1 MSSAQDWP
9 RLFELFERGIEV
21 PAEGRDAWLAQVT
34 AGNPDL
40 RRELERLFRGHD
52 RAGVLDQSVTPEERD
67 IAADIQEALGD
78 RYDFQRALGRGG
90 SAVVFLATERK
101 HARPVVIKV
110 LDPVIAAATGS
121 ERFRREVRIAA
132 TLSHPY
138 ILGLIDS
145 GEAAGLLYYVMPFVE
160 GETLRARLERDGRLP
175 LDQALPLLR
184 DIAEAL
190 AYAHSRHVV
199 HRDLKPENVFIG
211 AEHAYLMDF
220 GVAKL
225 IADTSPRVH
234 LTLRGDAI
242 GTPAYMAPE
251 QRSDSVATDE
261 RTDVYAW
268 GLLAH
273 EMLAG
278 TMPRTGTARGQRL
291 TIPNVPAWMCQL
303 VSDSLVTDTG
313 GRLRNAREILNR
325 LSVLSSAEVVE
336 ARNRSSRWAALGAVA
351 LLALV
356 GAVAWWGR
364 RARATPSPSEVALPI
379 AVSVFRNET
388 GDSSLTTWGR
398 LAGDWVTQGLQQT
411 GLGSVL
417 PWPAV
422 VQAAQEGKQPP
433 AGTIVSGSYY
443 LAGDSIQFRTDV
455 VDAASGRLL
464 SALPPVTAPRA
475 APGEAIAQLRDR
487 VMGMYA
493 VLLDERLPA
502 AGGARQRP
510 PTYEAYQAFDAG
522 LRRFVNQ
529 EYAEAVPYFKRAF
542 ALDTFFVSPLLTAA
556 TSWWNEG
563 QMDSVGALLEAVRAR
578 QASLTPFYQLWYES
592 IDAWYHNDV
601 HRAYTVLQ
609 QAERAAPDS
618 RAGYNLAI
626 AALSIDRPTEALTA
640 LEALDPNEGHLSNW
654 SSYWSQLTHALHLTG
669 DHRRE
674 LEAARTLALRFPDR
688 RVSLALQVR
697 ALAAVRDTAAIDSL
711 LNAAAT
717 LPPSTYWSQGGA
729 MVVAGEE
736 LLSHGY
742 PASAGRYLEQAIAW
756 FNTQLKVDPRF
767 RAHRAW
773 MGGALYDL
781 GRWREARSVFESLR
795 RDFPERREYVSWL
808 AIIKARMENRDTSHE
823 LLPPEPWNQ
832 GADLFTRARIAAAMH
847 DNPRALHL
855 FAEAIGKGIEGL
867 PWLHAT
873 AGRDL
878 LELGTDRG
886 RLPYSLRAGLPAAQ
900 PR

>member
-1 MSSAQDWP
+1 MSGAQDWP
-9 RLFELFERGIEV
+9 RLFELFERGLEV
-21 PAEGRDAWLAQVT
+21 PVEGREEWLTQVA

-52 RAGVLDQSVTPEERD
+52 RAGVLDQSVAPEERD
-67 IAADIQEALGD
+67 VAADIQAALGD
-78 RYDFQRALGRGG
+78 RYDFQGALGRGG
-90 SAVVFLATERK
+90 SAVVFLANERK
-101 HARPVVIKV
+101 HSRPVVIKV

-145 GEAAGLLYYVMPFVE
+145 GEAAELLYYVMPFVE

-225 IADTSPRVH
+225 IADTNPRVH
-234 LTLRGDAI
+234 LTLRGHAI

-278 TMPRTGTARGQRL
+278 TTPRTGTTKGQRL

-303 VSDSLVTDTG
+303 VSDTLVTDPS

-325 LSVLSSAEVVE
+325 LSVLSSSEVVV
-336 ARNRSSRWAALGAVA
+336 ARRRSSRHAALGVVA

-356 GAVAWWGR
+356 GAIAWWGR
-364 RARATPSPSEVALPI
+364 RPPAVAGNEVALPI
-379 AVSVFRNET
+379 AVGIFRNET
-388 GDSSLTTWGR
+388 GDSSLATWGR
-398 LAGDWVTQGLQQT
+398 LAGDWVTQGLQET

-422 VQAAQEGKQPP
+422 VQASQDGRQPP
-433 AGTIVSGSYY
+433 AGTIVSGAYY
-443 LAGDSIQFRTDV
+443 LSGDSIQFRTEV
-455 VDAASGRLL
+455 VDAVSGRLL
-464 SALPPVTAPRA
+464 SALPPVSALRTAP
-475 APGEAIAQLRDR
+475 GDAIGQLRDR

-502 AGGARQRP
+502 TGGARHRP
-510 PTYEAYQAFDAG
+510 PTYEAYKAFDAG

-529 EYAEAVPYFKRAF
+529 EYAEAVPYFQQAF
-542 ALDTFFVSPLLTAA
+542 ALDTSFVSPLLTAA

-563 QMDSVGALLEAVRAR
+563 QMDSVGTLLAAVRAR
-578 QASLTPFYQLWYES
+578 QGSLTPFYQLWYES

-601 HRAYTVLQ
+601 HRAYTILQ
-609 QAERAAPDS
+609 QAARSAPDS

-626 AALSIDRPTEALTA
+626 AALSIDRPAEALTA
-640 LEALDPNEGHLSNW
+640 LEELNPDEGPLSNW

-674 LEAARTLALRFPDR
+674 LEAARTLARRFPDR
-688 RVSLALQVR
+688 RVALALQVR
-697 ALAAVRDTAAIDSL
+697 ALAAMRDTAAIDSL

-756 FNTQLKVDPRF
+756 FTTQLKVDPRF

-781 GRWREARSVFESLR
+781 GRWREARTVFEALR

-823 LLPPEPWNQ
+823 LLPAQPWNQ
-832 GADLFTRARIAAAMH
+832 GADLFTRGRIAAATH

-878 LELGTDRG
+878 LELGPDRG
-886 RLPYSLRAGLPAAQ
+886 RLPYSLRAGLPASS